1 MTKKGEI
8 INRIGEKTTNN
19 FESEMIIVNQYRYN
33 NVTYIDAYFPEY
45 NYISKQNKYDNF
57 KSGTIKCPYE
67 PRVYGY
73 GYLGEGKYK
82 ASENGKITKCY
93 NVWHHM
99 LERCYDD
106 KLKEKEPTYKG
117 CIVEDYWLNFQNF
130 AEWYYENYYELENEV
145 VHLDK
150 DILHKGNKIYSHE
163 NCIFVPQGINKLFT
177 KRQNYRGDLPIGVCL
192 RDKGY
197 MAKCSNGGKPIN
209 LGTYPTPEEAFQVYK
224 TYKEQVIKDTIDLYE
239 GIIPEPQYSRLKKII
254 YNYEVKIDD

>member
-33 NVTYIDAYFPEY
+33 NVTYIDVYFP
-45 NYISKQNKYDNF
+45 KYDCVVKHVEYKQF
-57 KSGTIKCPYE
+57 KKGWLRCPYE
-67 PRVYGY
+67 PRTYGK

-82 ASENGKITKCY
+82 TKENGKKTKCY
-93 NVWHHM
+93 KVWQSM
-99 LERCYDD
+99 LQRCYDS
-106 KLKEKEPTYKG
+106 KYRRREPTYKG

-130 AEWYYENYYELENEV
+130 AEWYYDNYYELENERV
-145 VHLDK
+145 ELDK

-192 RDKGY
+192 KDKRY
-197 MAKCSNGGKPIN
+197 MAQCSNGGKQIK

>member
-1 MTKKGEI
+1 MPKKGEI

-19 FESEMIIVNQYRYN
+19 FGNKMIIVN
-33 NVTYIDAYFPEY
+33 YIQWDDIDVYFPKY
-45 NYISKQNKYDNF
+45 NWTAKNVAYDAF
-57 KSGTIKCPYE
+57 KKGNIRCPYE
-67 PRVYGY
+67 PRTYGK

-82 ASENGKITKCY
+82 TSENGKNTKCY
-93 NVWHHM
+93 KTWINM
-99 LERCYDD
+99 LERCYSSKCHD
-106 KLKEKEPTYKG
+106 KYPTYKG
-117 CIVEDYWLNFQNF
+117 CNVDEEWLCFQNF

-163 NCIFVPQGINKLFT
+163 NCIFVPKSINNLFT
-177 KRQNYRGDLPIGVCL
+177 KRQNYRGNLPIGVCL
-192 RDKGY
+192 KDKGY
-197 MAKCSNGGKPIN
+197 IAQCSNGRKQIK

-224 TYKEQVIKDTIDLYE
+224 TYKEQIIKDTIDLYE

>member
-1 MTKKGEI
+1 MTKKI

-33 NVTYIDAYFPEY
+33 NVTYINVYFPEY
-45 NYISKQNKYDNF
+45 DWTFNHAKYSNF
-57 KSGTIKCPYE
+57 KKGKIKCPYE
-67 PRVYGY
+67 RRTYGI
-73 GYLGEGKYK
+73 GYLGEGKYN
-82 ASENGKITKCY
+82 SRENGKETKCY
-93 NVWHHM
+93 KVWQSM
-99 LERCYDD
+99 LQRCYDS
-106 KLKEKEPTYKG
+106 KYQEREPTYKW

-163 NCIFVPQGINKLFT
+163 NCIFVPKGINNLFT
-177 KRQNYRGDLPIGVCL
+177 KRQNYRGNLPIGVCL
-192 RDKGY
+192 KDKGY
-197 MAKCSNGGKPIN
+197 IAQCSNGRKQIK

-224 TYKEQVIKDTIDLYE
+224 TYKEQIIKDTIDLYE